1 MDNGIYDIENTDVL
15 KLDPIK
21 RYGNPASIVKL
32 FGGKEAYL
40 NAVNELATQIYSAV
54 V

>member
-1 MDNGIYDIENTDVL
+1 MDNGIYDIESTDVL
-15 KLDPIK
+15 RLDPIK
-21 RYGNPASIVKL
+21 KYGNPSTIVKL

-54 V
+54 A